1 MAFFGGP
8 VVSRIFDTLFEMI
21 ENPYSSLRFSFSFN
35 SQSASDNLIEVKK
48 NGKFSSTLI
57 LAPPNEYPQA
67 LSCFLKNVCKKMI
80 IKTARPINR
89 SGEL

>member
-1 MAFFGGP
+1 MAFFGGA
-8 VVSRIFDTLFEMI
+8 VVSKMLLTLLEI
-21 ENPYSSLRFSFSFN
+21 ILKPYSSFRFSFSLM

-57 LAPPNEYPQA
+57 LAPPNEYPHA
-67 LSCFLKNVCKKMI
+67 LSYFLNSVCKRMI
-80 IKTARPINR
+80 MKTARPISR